1 MPSKSKYLKA
11 IQSFLHNWDMA
22 FMLGKSGPEQSRSFS
37 VNRKWHQCP
46 LVVLVEAYLGAWFQS
61 HEYHFYF
68 IDN

>member
-1 MPSKSKYLKA
+1 
-11 IQSFLHNWDMA
+11 MA